1 MIPELSLLITIC
13 ARERGLIPKR
23 PFRYRPG
30 QGINEERLLKLAD
43 MHGVIGLV
51 YKGLIS
57 WYPNLLTAH
66 SLDILRMK
74 TLYKRILVERLLSE
88 WPGLIQAVERAG
100 IPVLTFKGPALA
112 LQLFG
117 LPDSREYCDLDLLVL
132 SNRHGLNS
140 IIRNFE
146 ERGYRLYIDNLPY
159 SQTQRRLLLR
169 KTTHLILVNDQKH
182 TVVEIHSKGFGPL
195 QGLYSVPIK
204 EIFQRCRI
212 VEWNNERFLSLGK
225 EDNTICIL
233 AHGAKHAWAYL
244 KWILDAAILLRDNR
258 ETDWNTLWHKMEI
271 LGLERALAASIAFI
285 RTLFDLPL
293 PNEVCRYI
301 EKNGNVIKRIVFSA
315 SRFFCGKISYPVQ
328 TNTEKLSLLLYQL
341 MLKKSISY
349 KLYTLIKRLIPAEK
363 EFELLSI
370 PGPFSFL
377 YWIIRPLRFALGGKR
392 F

>member
-1 MIPELSLLITIC
+1 MRKGEAGLPEYDKLYNKRSIGVIPELSLLITIC

-132 SNRHGLNS
+132 
-140 IIRNFE
+140 
-146 ERGYRLYIDNLPY
+146 
-159 SQTQRRLLLR
+159 
-169 KTTHLILVNDQKH
+169 
-182 TVVEIHSKGFGPL
+182 
-195 QGLYSVPIK
+195 
-204 EIFQRCRI
+204 
-212 VEWNNERFLSLGK
+212 
-225 EDNTICIL
+225 
-233 AHGAKHAWAYL
+233 
-244 KWILDAAILLRDNR
+244 
-258 ETDWNTLWHKMEI
+258 
-271 LGLERALAASIAFI
+271 
-285 RTLFDLPL
+285 
-293 PNEVCRYI
+293 
-301 EKNGNVIKRIVFSA
+301 
-315 SRFFCGKISYPVQ
+315 
-328 TNTEKLSLLLYQL
+328 
-341 MLKKSISY
+341 
-349 KLYTLIKRLIPAEK
+349 
-363 EFELLSI
+363 
-370 PGPFSFL
+370 
-377 YWIIRPLRFALGGKR
+377 
-392 F
+392 